1 MMTLIAI
8 VSGSEGCLYLQN
20 GKTQEVRFESSPPGA
35 QVIVNG
41 IQYGATP
48 TEVTLS
54 RCQNYTVVVDKTG
67 YKSGDVFLSRTAH
80 GTDYLILFV
89 DSLLIIPGLVD
100 GFNCSQTSLDP
111 NPVVVQLSPDS
122 GPPIPER
129 PPSAPALMPMQ

>member
-1 MMTLIAI
+1 MIALIAV
-8 VSGSEGCLYLQN
+8 VSGSQGCLYLQN
-20 GKTQEVRFESSPPGA
+20 GKTQEVRFESTPPGA

-41 IQYGATP
+41 IQHGSTP

-111 NPVVVQLSPDS
+111 NPVVVQLSLAT
-122 GPPIPER
+122 GIPEAEK
-129 PPSAPALMPMQ
+129 PPNAPALMPPQ

>member
-1 MMTLIAI
+1 MVALIAI
-8 VSGSEGCLYLQN
+8 LSRSQGCLYLAN
-20 GKTQEVRFESSPPGA
+20 GKSQEVRFESAPPGA

-41 IQYGATP
+41 IQYGSTP

-67 YKSGDVFLSRTAH
+67 YKSGDVLLSRTAH
-80 GTDYLILFV
+80 GTDSLILFV

-111 NPVVVQLSPDS
+111 NPVLVQLRPATGSPEAEK
-122 GPPIPER
+122 PPN
-129 PPSAPALMPMQ
+129 APALMPVQ